1 MKIRKYLGATVTAIG
16 LTCASQLALAD
27 VVATAYLEVS
37 DFKLT
42 NLDGSKVTAS
52 AVPGDTSRQINVSA
66 VQNVGNTNAQF
77 TSPVNVSESNDNI
90 DAAGL
95 GLPVTHSCVGAC
107 AYVENSYSH
116 VGAGTSATSTYAVGD
131 ADLSGASL
139 DFSGTPIPGTD
150 PAIPFPPDPGAG
162 ALAQTL
168 AEASL
173 SSNSVGE
180 ATGNNVGSTGTL
192 IFTAVADETVYLSFQ
207 AELFLRAWVGDEE
220 GFAQATASYN
230 ISLIQESTQI
240 PIFSFQ
246 GNEFNGMAGTRSAD
260 QEGEEF
266 IKTGSA
272 DFTDTSGMIGGADNR
287 LAISLLA
294 GESYQLTI
302 AQNVFVDAS
311 YNRIPEPASIALLG
325 VGLLGVGLFRRR
337 KIHS

>member
-1 MKIRKYLGATVTAIG
+1 MKIRKYLGATVAAIS

-52 AVPGDTSRQINVSA
+52 AAAGDASRQINVSA
-66 VQNVGNTNAQF
+66 VENVGNTNAQF
-77 TSPVNVSESNDNI
+77 TSPAFSSVSNSNI
-90 DAAGL
+90 DSAGL

-107 AYVENSYSH
+107 GYVEDSYSSI
-116 VGAGTSATSTYAVGD
+116 GAGTSATSTYAVGD
-131 ADLSGASL
+131 ADLEGATL
-139 DFSGTPIPGTD
+139 DFTGTPIPGA
-150 PAIPFPPDPGAG
+150 PPGVVFPPDSGDG
-162 ALAQTL
+162 ALARTL

-173 SSNSVGE
+173 ASNSVGE

-192 IFTAVADETVYLSFQ
+192 VFTAAADATVYLSFE
-207 AELFLRAWVGDEE
+207 ASIFLRAWVGDEE
-220 GFAQATASYN
+220 GFAQASASYS
-230 ISLIQESTQI
+230 ISLIDETTGA
-240 PIFSFQ
+240 PVFDFTGTE
-246 GNEFNGMAGTRSAD
+246 GNSMAGTRSAD
-260 QEGEEF
+260 TEGEEF
-266 IKTGSA
+266 IKVGGSSFI
-272 DFTDTSGMIGGADNR
+272 DDGITDDR
-287 LAISLLA
+287 FAIDLIA
-294 GESYQLTI
+294 GRSYQLSI